1 MKNKLYLISAA
12 ILTLSVILCAC
23 GKKEPA
29 KKTTSPAE
37 ETATTAAVAAT
48 AEQTEIITE
57 TATYVDES
65 GYHVVSIYVPTSE
78 GSKESFSYTLPPVP
92 THKTEPTYKTETL
105 PQSQNQGGNTPGTP
119 DAPKQTQAQ
128 KPDVTQVI
136 TTQKTTE
143 RATQPVTVPEKS
155 NGLSILFKSDNVSK
169 GGDAA
174 ITVNGEKGKEY
185 SIEVYRN
192 GNDETLTSDALK
204 PVKADENGFVS
215 WTFSTSSCDKGYR
228 KIIIREKNSD
238 KYIQT
243 SILVV

>member
-29 KKTTSPAE
+29 KETTSPAE

-78 GSKESFSYTLPPVP
+78 NAEPQSYTHPPVP
-92 THKTEPTYKTETL
+92 THKNDFTYKTETL
-105 PQSQNQGGNTPGTP
+105 PQSQDSGSSTP
-119 DAPKQTQAQ
+119 DSPDPPKLTQPQ
-128 KPDVTQVI
+128 KPAVTKTQ
-136 TTQKTTE
+136 TTVKVTE

-192 GNDETLTSDALK
+192 GNDETLTSDTLK
-204 PVKADENGFVS
+204 PVKADENGFAS

>member
-1 MKNKLYLISAA
+1 MKNKLYMISAA

-29 KKTTSPAE
+29 KETAAAAE
-37 ETATTAAVAAT
+37 ETATTAAVIAT
-48 AEQTEIITE
+48 AEQTDIITE

-78 GSKESFSYTLPPVP
+78 NAESHSYTHPPVP
-92 THKTEPTYKTETL
+92 THKNDFTYKTETL
-105 PQSQNQGGNTPGTP
+105 PQPNNSGSNAPDSPGQ
-119 DAPKQTQAQ
+119 PKLTQPQKPAVTQA
-128 KPDVTQVI
+128 K
-136 TTQKTTE
+136 TTEKTTE

-155 NGLSILFKSDNVSK
+155 NGLTILFKSDNVSK
-169 GGDAA
+169 GSDAA

-185 SIEVYRN
+185 TVEVYRN
-192 GNDETLTSDALK
+192 GNDETLTSDSLK
-204 PVKADENGFVS
+204 PVKADENGFAS
-215 WTFSTSSCDKGYR
+215 WTFSTSNCDKGYR